1 MTRLNPLQRLA
12 TLGQSVWLDDIR
24 RAWLADGTLAR
35 LIEQDGVSGLTS
47 NPAIFERS
55 ISQDPEYEDAIA
67 AARRAGTSTAALY
80 ETLAVE
86 DIRCAADLLQPV
98 YQRSGKRDG
107 YVSLEVAPQIADDAA
122 ATIKEARRLWALVA
136 RPNLMVKVPGTEP
149 GLHAARALVASSVNV
164 NVTLLFSIAQYRRNV
179 YAYLLGLEDAA
190 RNAVQPGVS
199 VASFFLS
206 RIDTLVDL
214 RLDELRAP
222 RAAAL
227 RGQAATVCARLA
239 HAEFSEAYS
248 SSYWQSF
255 AARHVEPQRLLW
267 ASTSV
272 KDARYSDVKYLDDLV
287 IPGTITTVP
296 IETLAA
302 YRDHGNPA
310 LPPDEKLIESQ
321 ALSGQLSMLGLEL
334 DELGEQLQRE
344 GVRKF
349 VNAHQQLLAAL
360 DRRIHVPEVTA

>member
-35 LIEQDGVSGLTS
+35 LIEQDGLSGLTS

-55 ISQDPEYEDAIA
+55 ISQDPDYEDAIA
-67 AARRAGTSTAALY
+67 AARHVGARAAALY

-86 DIRCAADLLQPV
+86 DIRSAADLLQQV
-98 YQRSGKRDG
+98 YQKSGKRDG
-107 YVSLEVAPQIADDAA
+107 YVSLEVSPELADETS
-122 ATIKEARRLWALVA
+122 ATIKEAERLWAQVA
-136 RPNLMVKVPGTEP
+136 RPNLMIKVPGTEP
-149 GLHAARALVASSVNV
+149 GLHAVRDLVASGINV
-164 NVTLLFSIAQYRRNV
+164 NVTLLFSVAQYRRNV
-179 YAYLLGLEDAA
+179 YAYLLRVEDAV
-190 RNAVQPGVS
+190 RNGVRPGAS

-206 RIDTLVDL
+206 RIDTLVDS
-214 RLDELRAP
+214 RLDDLRAP

-227 RGQAATVCARLA
+227 RGQAATACARLA
-239 HAEFSEAYS
+239 HAEFREAYA

-272 KDARYSDVKYLDDLV
+272 KDSRYSDVKYLDDLV
-287 IPGTITTVP
+287 IPGTVTTVP
-296 IETLAA
+296 IETLTA
-302 YRDHGNPA
+302 YRDHGKPA
-310 LPPDEKLIESQ
+310 LPSGERLIESH
-321 ALSGQLSMLGLEL
+321 AISGELSTLGLDL
-334 DELGEQLQRE
+334 DELGELLQRE

-349 VNAHQQLLAAL
+349 AIAYQQLLAAL
-360 DRRIHVPEVTA
+360 DRRIHVREVTA